1 MYGLPKIHKD
11 GVPLRP
17 IISQIGSYTYDL
29 AKFLV
34 PILSPLMKNEYSVKD
49 SFAFVN
55 ELSSVQ
61 NAPYM
66 SSFDVVSLFTNIPLE
81 ETVDICLNRLYA
93 NTDKVNNIS
102 RTNLKKMILY
112 ASKESHFL
120 LDGKI
125 YDQIDGVSMGSP
137 LGPIL
142 ANIFMCYLET
152 TAMSTYL
159 GILPILYRRYV
170 DDCFLIF
177 GSKAQSDVFF
187 QFLNKQHKNIQF
199 TKDDELDNSLPFLDI
214 HITHNDDGTLST
226 SIYRKPTFSGLYLKW
241 NSFVP
246 KQFKTGL
253 VNCLLNRAWKI
264 CSNSDLFHQEINFI
278 KSTLA
283 ANGYPSNF
291 LNSCINRFLKT
302 KTSDRIKEPQ
312 FGPKR
317 KDIFIKLPYK
327 GQQSDILKRQLTRL
341 YAKVAPWLKLNFI
354 FFASNRIKR
363 LSKLKCQLPVA
374 KRSHVI
380 YKVNCSECDEFYIG
394 LTNRRLETRLHEHFT
409 NENSALYRHSFLTD
423 HAINYSNPNILA
435 TDNSIFRLKIKE
447 TLKIKEHSAYNSL
460 NGNTGSFRLNLWS

>member
-1 MYGLPKIHKD
+1 
-11 GVPLRP
+11 
-17 IISQIGSYTYDL
+17 
-29 AKFLV
+29 
-34 PILSPLMKNEYSVKD
+34 
-49 SFAFVN
+49 
-55 ELSSVQ
+55 
-61 NAPYM
+61 M
-66 SSFDVVSLFTNIPLE
+66 SSFDVSLFTNIPLE
-81 ETVDICLNRLYA
+81 ETVDICLNRLYT

-125 YDQIDGVSMGSP
+125 P

-302 KTSDRIKEPQ
+302 KTLI
-312 FGPKR
+312 G
-317 KDIFIKLPYK
+317 
-327 GQQSDILKRQLTRL
+327 LKN
-341 YAKVAPWLKLNFI
+341 LNLDPNERTY
-354 FFASNRIKR
+354 SLN
-363 LSKLKCQLPVA
+363 C
-374 KRSHVI
+374 HT
-380 YKVNCSECDEFYIG
+380 KVNKVTS
-394 LTNRRLETRLHEHFT
+394 
-409 NENSALYRHSFLTD
+409 
-423 HAINYSNPNILA
+423 
-435 TDNSIFRLKIKE
+435 
-447 TLKIKEHSAYNSL
+447 
-460 NGNTGSFRLNLWS
+460 